1 VQQDCIVSSKN
12 VSNCSCIDRFDTA
25 SSHFYVSCLSQ
36 KKLHEANLANG
47 MQEASKGLLGET
59 DANPTLG

>member
-1 VQQDCIVSSKN
+1 
-12 VSNCSCIDRFDTA
+12 
-25 SSHFYVSCLSQ
+25 VSCLSQ